1 MILNNDA
8 EVVFRG
14 AGYAYPDRQALQGIS
29 LAFTK
34 GTHTVLAGKNG
45 SGKSTLLALAA
56 GVLRPVQGLVATGS
70 RPAFVIQLPRTPR
83 NMPCTV
89 RQAVEMGRWPHRRGL
104 LPLRGSDRQAVT
116 AAMERMGIADLA
128 GRQLQELSGGQR
140 QRALIAQG
148 LAQEAGILVLDEPTA
163 GLDSAAHLLVR
174 AAVEQELRR
183 GVTVLESS
191 HDPQDITRADRVVV
205 LDAGRVASDTNTACA
220 PARLLAPLRVPSPGI
235 PGKSTGRNP
244 AGKE

>member
-8 EVVFRG
+8 EVMFSG
-14 AGYAYPDRQALQGIS
+14 AGYAYPDRQALQGVS
-29 LAFTK
+29 LVFAK

-56 GVLRPVQGLVATGS
+56 GVLRPSHGSVVTAS
-70 RPAFVIQLPRTPR
+70 RPAFVIQLPPTPQ
-83 NMPCTV
+83 NLPCTV
-89 RQAVEMGRWPHRRGL
+89 RQVVEMGRWPHRRGL
-104 LPLRGSDRQAVT
+104 LPLRAKDRRAVN
-116 AAMERMGIADLA
+116 AAMERMGVGDLA

-174 AAVEQELRR
+174 TAVEQELRR

-191 HDPQDITRADRVVV
+191 HDPQDISRADRVVV
-205 LDAGRVASDTNTACA
+205 LDGGRVASDTSTGKGKYSS
-220 PARLLAPLRVPSPGI
+220 PGPRKSRVPATRAAADAAP
-235 PGKSTGRNP
+235 
-244 AGKE
+244 